1 MRYHAMKNCLPNFV
15 QEVDPATI
23 NCKKFITMK
32 NVQEAKLKLE
42 IDEVMKLSSV
52 AFNEYK
58 NIAQEKKATFLEN
71 IANEMEALGDEL
83 IKTASGETNLSA
95 DRLIGE
101 RGRTTMQLRMFA
113 AMVREGSWVEAS
125 IDTAIPDRKPVP
137 KPDLRKILIPL
148 GPVIVFGASNFPFAY
163 STAGGDTASALAAG
177 CSVVVKAHPAHSKT
191 SEMVYDAIKI
201 AIQKSNM
208 PEHVFQHVADE
219 GFQTGK
225 DLVQHPLT
233 SAVGFTGSFSGGK
246 ALYDYA
252 YERKDPIP
260 VFAEMGSVNPV
271 IFFQDALE
279 NNCDALAKMYAASVT
294 LGMGQFCTNPGLM
307 LAVESKELD
316 VFLEKLSEDV
326 SKFIPSKMLHEGI
339 QRAYSEKMEAAL
351 AQKGVLLVKQDNY
364 KTNGIKIKAVIATT
378 GGDIF
383 LKNPVLHEEVFGPYS
398 LMVKCKSIDEL
409 HRVWLS
415 VKGQLT
421 TSLMGT
427 DKDFEEHKDLIMDAT
442 SISGR
447 INFNNPPT
455 GVEVCASMVH
465 GGPFPAT
472 TDSRFTAVGINGVK
486 RWVRP
491 VCFQN
496 CPEFLLPDE
505 LKNSNPKKI
514 WRLVNNQLQ
523 NGDVG

>member
-1 MRYHAMKNCLPNFV
+1 M
-15 QEVDPATI
+15 Q
-23 NCKKFITMK
+23 
-32 NVQEAKLKLE
+32 NVKEANLKMA
-42 IDEVMKLSSV
+42 IDEVMKNSSA
-52 AFNEYK
+52 AFDEYK
-58 NIAQEKKATFLEN
+58 KISPEQKAKFLETMADE
-71 IANEMEALGDEL
+71 IEALGDPL
-83 IKTASGETNLSA
+83 INTASSETNLSA
-95 DRLIGE
+95 DRLFGE
-101 RGRTTMQLRMFA
+101 RARTTMQLRMFS

-137 KPDLRKILIPL
+137 KPDLRKMLIPL
-148 GPVIVFGASNFPFAY
+148 GPVVVFGASNFPFAY

-191 SEMVYDAIKI
+191 SAMVYNAIKM
-201 AIQKSNM
+201 AVHKCNM

-233 SAVGFTGSFSGGK
+233 AAVGFTGSFSGGK
-246 ALYDYA
+246 SLYDYA
-252 YERKDPIP
+252 HERANPIP
-260 VFAEMGSVNPV
+260 VFAEMGSINPV

-279 NNCDALAKMYAASVT
+279 KNCDAMVKTYAGSITV
-294 LGMGQFCTNPGLM
+294 GMGQFCTNPGLM
-307 LAVESKELD
+307 IAVESKELD
-316 VFLEKLSEDV
+316 IFLEKLSEEV

-339 QRAYSEKMEAAL
+339 QRAYSEKMENAL
-351 AQKGVLLVKQDNY
+351 TQKGVSLVKPDDD
-364 KTNGIKIKAVIATT
+364 KTNEIKAKAVIATT
-378 GGDIF
+378 SGDTF

-409 HRVWLS
+409 HRVWFA

-427 DKDFEEHKDLIMDAT
+427 DKDFNEHKSRIKEAA
-442 SISGR
+442 SIAGR

-455 GVEVCASMVH
+455 GVEVCPSMVH

-496 CPEFLLPDE
+496 CPGFLLPDE
-505 LKNSNPKKI
+505 LKNANPKKI
-514 WRLVNNQLQ
+514 WRLVNNQFQ
-523 NGDVG
+523 NGDVV